1 MNMKE
6 NYLKSLQMI
15 KELKIK
21 NEKEYNKLHQQY
33 LILSAES
40 LKYISGTRC
49 FRKIIRLAR
58 EV

>member
-1 MNMKE
+1 MKE

-15 KELKIK
+15 KEFKIK
-21 NEKEYNKLHQQY
+21 NEKEYNKLHKHY

-40 LKYISGTRC
+40 LKYISGTRS
-49 FRKIIRLAR
+49 FRHIIRLAR

>member
-1 MNMKE
+1 MKE

-15 KELKIK
+15 KVLKIK
-21 NEKEYNKLHQQY
+21 NVKEYNKLHEY
-33 LILSAES
+33 YILLSAES
-40 LKYISGTRC
+40 LRSISGTRC